1 MTPRLSILLLS
12 IFFGTI
18 GCSPTEERVRAIV
31 GEELRALQE
40 HSFITGGQTV
50 GPYSPAVRAG
60 NMLFVSGQI
69 GLSPATGAL
78 AGNDIESQTRQA
90 LLNLETILEQAGCDS
105 SDVIQCN
112 VFMTDIREFPRMN
125 LIYGGFFPEDRY
137 PARSTMEV
145 RALPRNA
152 IVEIAAIALIPL
164 SAHNH

>member
-1 MTPRLSILLLS
+1 MTPRLAVSLLS
-12 IFFGTI
+12 FLLVAI
-18 GCSPTEERVRAIV
+18 GCGPSEERVRAIV
-31 GEELRALQE
+31 GEELRAVQE

-60 NMLFVSGQI
+60 NLLFVSGQI
-69 GLSPATGAL
+69 GLVPATGAL
-78 AGNDIESQTRQA
+78 AGDDIAAQTRQA
-90 LLNLETILEQAGCDS
+90 LVNLEAVLEQAGCDS
-105 SDVIQCN
+105 SDVVQCN

-152 IVEIAAIALIPL
+152 IVEIAAIALIPP
-164 SAHNH
+164 SAHRR